1 MREIKFR
8 IWDKDYKKMRRCGEN
23 THDSMYFD
31 EDGTVYYYNLQN
43 GCGSLPDGTGTYDLM
58 QYTGLKD
65 KNGKE
70 IYEGDILST
79 DLSRPFLIVEFR
91 NGAFMYQCHDNDQD
105 YYDLMLPTNAKNN
118 QDNYL
123 EVIGNMYENPD
134 LIQVGGE

>member
-23 THDSMYFD
+23 THDSIYFD
-31 EDGTVYYYNLQN
+31 EDGTALYYNLQN

-70 IYEGDILST
+70 IYEGDIVKGKSYSLAT
-79 DLSRPFLIVEFR
+79 PSRLIGKVQYNY
-91 NGAFMYQCHDNDQD
+91 NGFHVYGIRRYKGMFETLGTAF
-105 YYDLMLPTNAKNN
+105 
-118 QDNYL
+118 
-123 EVIGNMYENPD
+123 EVIGNIYENPH
-134 LIQVGGE
+134 LLNQE